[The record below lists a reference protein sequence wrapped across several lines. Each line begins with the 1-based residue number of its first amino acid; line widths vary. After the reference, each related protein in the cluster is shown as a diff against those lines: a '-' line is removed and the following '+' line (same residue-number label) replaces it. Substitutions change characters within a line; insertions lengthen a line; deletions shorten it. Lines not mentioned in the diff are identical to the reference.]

1 VVAEVV
7 EDVVMFW
14 VVVES
19 VLLVVLNVRLVVV
32 VRLLVEV
39 RLIVLVDDVCV
50 DDAKDAV
57 EE

>member
-1 VVAEVV
+1 M
-7 EDVVMFW
+7 VMFW

-19 VLLVVLNVRLVVV
+19 VLLVVLNVKLVVV

-39 RLIVLVDDVCV
+39 RLIVLVDDVRV
-50 DDAKDAV
+50 DDVNGAV

>member
-50 DDAKDAV
+50 DDVKDAV